1 VEDVLR
7 RSAQRTLAADITH
20 WQLADG
26 TEISILNILDD
37 HSLLCVVS
45 DARRN
50 TTGADVVDSFRTAF
64 ARWGIPTSV
73 LTDIQAW
80 WCPEG
85 PRIVRPAV

>member
-1 VEDVLR
+1 
-7 RSAQRTLAADITH
+7 
-20 WQLADG
+20 
-26 TEISILNILDD
+26 LNIIDD
-37 HSLLCVVS
+37 HSRLCLGS

-50 TTGADVVDSFRTAF
+50 TTGADVVASFRKSFNT
-64 ARWGIPTSV
+64 WGIPAGV